1 MQNYLLK
8 IPVILLFGAVFMFAC
23 DEGGEENPDYTT
35 IEYTLAS
42 QEAGKSANIVYTSLW
57 GTEVILEDEALP
69 WSTSIKVVF
78 KYGDA
83 LSFTAESGDQGEMT
97 ARIIVD
103 DEVVAT
109 ETAVHLI
116 ELDYINGL
124 K

>member
-8 IPVILLFGAVFMFAC
+8 IPVILMLGAVFMFSC
-23 DEGGEENPDYTT
+23 DDSGEENPDYTT
-35 IEYTLAS
+35 IEYTLTS
-42 QEAGKSANIVYTSLW
+42 EEAGKFADIVYTSLW
-57 GTEVILEDEALP
+57 GAEMILEDEPLP
-69 WSTSIKVVF
+69 WSFSMKVVF

-97 ARIIVD
+97 ARIIID

-109 ETAVHLI
+109 ETAVNQI
-116 ELDYINGL
+116 QLDYINGL